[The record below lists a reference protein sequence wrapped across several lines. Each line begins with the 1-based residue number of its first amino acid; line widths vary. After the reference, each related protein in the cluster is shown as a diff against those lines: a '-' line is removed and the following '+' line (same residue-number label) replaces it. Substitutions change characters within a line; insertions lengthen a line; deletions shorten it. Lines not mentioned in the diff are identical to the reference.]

1 MREGKVFARKWRWLM
16 LVDECRGG
24 DGSAGGYGYCCGH
37 VGEAFAYMKKLYYL
51 CNRNK
56 EGGNTLP

>member
-1 MREGKVFARKWRWLM
+1 M
-16 LVDECRGG
+16 LVDVRRGG
-24 DGSAGGYGYCCGH
+24 EGSAGGYGYCCGQ
-37 VGEAFAYMKKLYYL
+37 VGEAFAYVKKLYYL

>member
-1 MREGKVFARKWRWLM
+1 M
-16 LVDECRGG
+16 LVDVRRGV
-24 DGSAGGYGYCCGH
+24 DGSAGGYGYYCEQ

>member
-1 MREGKVFARKWRWLM
+1 MREGKVFAKKWRWLM
-16 LVDECRGG
+16 LVDVRRGD
-24 DGSAGGYGYCCGH
+24 DGSAGGYGYCCGQ

>member
-1 MREGKVFARKWRWLM
+1 MREGKALAKKWWWLM
-16 LVDECRGG
+16 LVDVRRGV
-24 DGSAGGYGYCCGH
+24 DGSAGGYGYCCGQ